1 MTRIL
6 LLLACLGLAAP
17 ATAADEVVVIV
28 NAANTATLTPKDIAN
43 LFLGKTSTFPD
54 GKPARPLA
62 LQDGS
67 PVRDEFNRKFLKK
80 TPQQL
85 DAYWASLIFTGRVT
99 PPRQVATEAE
109 ARALVEANRDA
120 IGFVRESVAG
130 DKVRVL
136 R

>member
-1 MTRIL
+1 MTRFML
-6 LLLACLGLAAP
+6 MLTWLCLALP
-17 ATAADEVVVIV
+17 AAADEVVVIL
-28 NAANTATLTPKDIAN
+28 NPANTVALTPKAISN
-43 LFLGKTSTFPD
+43 LFLGKTATFPD
-54 GKPARPLA
+54 GRPAKALA

-80 TPQQL
+80 TNQQL

-109 ARALVEANRDA
+109 VRALVEANPGF
-120 IGFVRESVAG
+120 IGFVRESTAG
-130 DKVRVL
+130 DKVRTV

>member
-1 MTRIL
+1 MTRL
-6 LLLACLGLAAP
+6 LLLLTCLGLAGA
-17 ATAADEVVVIV
+17 ATADDVVVIV
-28 NAANTATLTPKDIAN
+28 NPANTAALTPKDISN

-54 GKPARPLA
+54 GKPARALS

-67 PVRDEFNRKFLKK
+67 AVRDEFNRKYLKK
-80 TPQQL
+80 TNQQL

-109 ARALVEANRDA
+109 ARAQVEANRDA

>member
-6 LLLACLGLAAP
+6 LLLASLGLVASAA
-17 ATAADEVVVIV
+17 TADEVVVIL
-28 NAANTATLTPKDIAN
+28 NPANSVTLTPKDISN

-54 GKPARPLA
+54 GKPARALS

-67 PVRDEFNRKFLKK
+67 AVRDEFNRKFLKK
-80 TPQQL
+80 TNQQL

-99 PPRQVATEAE
+99 PPRQVATEADV
-109 ARALVEANRDA
+109 RAQVETNRDA

-130 DKVRVL
+130 DKVRAV

>member
-1 MTRIL
+1 MIRFML
-6 LLLACLGLAAP
+6 MLACLCLAAVT
-17 ATAADEVVVIV
+17 TAEEVVVIL
-28 NAANTATLTPKDIAN
+28 NPANSVTLTPKDISN

-54 GKPARPLA
+54 GKPARALS

-67 PVRDEFNRKFLKK
+67 AVRDEFNRKFLKK
-80 TPQQL
+80 TNQQL

-109 ARALVEANRDA
+109 LRAQVEASRDA

-130 DKVRVL
+130 DKVRTL